1 MFGVLPLDKAMIGSS
16 VKATWMLNTF
26 GHLPGSDAEDAAVE
40 RYARIYCWVLISGY
54 LFVEKSENKIQGIYL
69 ELLDQDWANIA
80 SYSWANAALAFLY
93 SHLCRATLIKRRKP
107 VSDITG
113 PLVILQVVQNLS
125 YIYIIM
131 TLLNNFT
138 YISLYYAIVDM
149 RAYNFLR
156 SYCLNATT

>member
-69 ELLDQDWANIA
+69 EFLNQDWADIA
-80 SYSWANAALAFLY
+80 SYSWASAALAFLCRN
-93 SHLCRATLIKRRKP
+93 LCRAASIKREKP
-107 VSDITG
+107 ASDIVC

-131 TLLNNFT
+131 TL
-138 YISLYYAIVDM
+138 
-149 RAYNFLR
+149 
-156 SYCLNATT
+156 